1 MSQNTRLAGEVEQL
15 SLQCETLRAEKDQ
28 WNREK
33 DQWNREKDQCNGEK
47 EGRWISWL
55 YVLKEDCDMLLM
67 LQAWQ
72 LK

>member
-33 DQWNREKDQCNGEK
+33 DQCNGEK

-55 YVLKEDCDMLLM
+55 YVLKEDCDMLFM